1 MDVEEPLPEEVERE
15 LPLPDEDER
24 ELPEAEEED
33 DRELPEAEDEDLDEE
48 DEDLDEEDEDL
59 DEEDEDLD
67 EEEESSRDPQ
77 VSFVLSSTRRAER
90 ETDGLRVLSPGSS
103 MAVSSYGAMKSSMR
117 PPPTGLSP
125 GPAERNGLAQ
135 SVAANA
141 VRMYFIVI
149 SPVEKGVANRR
160 TDQIPIVVSIL

>member
-1 MDVEEPLPEEVERE
+1 MDVEDPLPEEVERE
-15 LPLPDEDER
+15 LLEDVER
-24 ELPEAEEED
+24 ELPEEV
-33 DRELPEAEDEDLDEE
+33 DREELLPDEERELLPE
-48 DEDLDEEDEDL
+48 EDL

-67 EEEESSRDPQ
+67 EEEEDEDLDEEDLDEEESSSRDPQ
-77 VSFVLSSTRRAER
+77 VSLVLSSTRRAER
-90 ETDGLRVLSPGSS
+90 ETDGLRELSPGSS

-125 GPAERNGLAQ
+125 GPAERNGMAQ

-149 SPVEKGVANRR
+149 SPVEKVLQTDGR
-160 TDQIPIVVSIL
+160 TRQP

>member
-1 MDVEEPLPEEVERE
+1 MDVEEPLPDEVERE
-15 LPLPDEDER
+15 LPLEVER
-24 ELPEAEEED
+24 ELPLEVE
-33 DRELPEAEDEDLDEE
+33 RELLLPE
-48 DEDLDEEDEDL
+48 
-59 DEEDEDLD
+59 EDLD
-67 EEEESSRDPQ
+67 EEEEDEDLEDDDLDEEESSSRDPQ
-77 VSFVLSSTRRAER
+77 VSLVLSSTRRAER
-90 ETDGLRVLSPGSS
+90 ETDGVRVLSPGSS

-125 GPAERNGLAQ
+125 GPAERNGMAQ

-160 TDQIPIVVSIL
+160 TDQKPIVVSIL